1 MDKVNNL
8 NKAMFNSKV
17 INKEPFLKDYE
28 SRLLDILIEND
39 KKGKIKTGSYQDM
52 LRKKLIYKVLAGAS
66 KGISVNK
73 PDELMNYTKIRNLQ
87 GKSVFPSPLSS
98 PGSTTTLLPERKINK
113 KMNET
118 WLNNPN
124 TLMSFNKTRNLQ
136 KRGAFPGPL
145 SSPATLTMP
154 NVIRVNTTMK
164 PITAW
169 KNANARS
176 RKSKKSRKTRRVQRK
191 H

>member
-1 MDKVNNL
+1 MDKINNL
-8 NKAMFNSKV
+8 NKAMLNSKV
-17 INKEPFLKDYE
+17 INKEPYLEDYE
-28 SRLLDILIEND
+28 SRLLDILIDND
-39 KKGKIKTGSYQDM
+39 KKGKIKSGSYQDM
-52 LRKKLIYKVLAGAS
+52 LRQKLIYKVLAGAS

-73 PDELMNYTKIRNLQ
+73 PDERMNYTKTRNLQ
-87 GKSVFPSPLSS
+87 KRGTFPSELSS
-98 PGSTTTLLPERKINK
+98 PGSTTTLLPARKLHK

-118 WLNNPN
+118 WLNKPN

-136 KRGAFPGPL
+136 KRGTFPGPL

-154 NVIRVNTTMK
+154 SVVPVNTTMK

-169 KNANARS
+169 KNANTRS
-176 RKSKKSRKTRRVQRK
+176 RKAKKSRNTRRK